1 MLNTGSKK
9 TSWQDNSKMKDSDMV
24 RKWTELLNTVENA
37 VKGLEEQKS
46 VLLEKQKGME
56 TSKDMNNG

>member
-1 MLNTGSKK
+1 MLNTVSKK